1 MARVLRTVHI
11 HAPTREVFAL
21 AADPARIADL
31 DPRIGLVQVE
41 RDAFGPRRV
50 RLEFGP
56 GGTASPAEIVAD
68 VTLYV
73 AGRDFTVESP
83 AGAGGPKFRLHLSC
97 RDADGGTDLTY
108 EAEVRLPGLGGRL
121 ADPLLGAAL
130 AQQIGGMLAR
140 VEREVTLGRGA

>member
-11 HAPTREVFAL
+11 DAPSREVFAL

-41 RDAFGPRRV
+41 RDNFGPRRI
-50 RLEFGP
+50 RFEFGP
-56 GGTASPAEIVAD
+56 GGTASAADIIAD

-73 AGRDFTVESP
+73 AGRDLTVESP
-83 AGAGGPKFRLHLSC
+83 AGAGGPQFRLHLSC
-97 RDADGGTDLTY
+97 READGGTDLTC
-108 EAEVRLPGLGGRL
+108 EAEVRWPGLGGRL

-130 AQQIGGMLAR
+130 AQQVGGMLSR
-140 VEREVTLGRGA
+140 VEREVTTGHGA